1 MRVLAAACALVA
13 VLVAAC
19 GDDGVPKP
27 ARMLPVTEA
36 EANDVAARF
45 VAAAAP
51 CDPARLGLLIDDRH
65 IVRRGVNKA
74 RLRADD
80 KRATLKELE
89 RKGFDVAAQLCPG
102 LGEDA
107 QFELLRIRQRGA
119 ERRPLLRMVSGDA
132 FNYFELELGKATRD
146 GEALVIDMVDLYSGS
161 LMSEVVAE
169 GLDIGMLAAKRGE
182 RFDMSDFNTA
192 RAGGD
197 WQRVRE
203 LLAAMPP
210 TLREARIFRL
220 AALQVAMQLDDPA
233 YVELLTAFERDFPDD
248 SAMLM
253 LVIDGHAAR
262 GDMPALLAAIDR
274 LDRAVGGD
282 PYLDLHRAG
291 AYLLEPTAGNL
302 SEAELLARAGTTAL
316 PGIADGW
323 WTLAAI
329 QAMRHEHAAVTAT
342 LDELRRRFDVDVRL
356 EDLEADEVYEDF
368 LDSPEFEAWWPTTT
382 SP

>member
-1 MRVLAAACALVA
+1 MRVLAAGCGLVALV
-13 VLVAAC
+13 VAAC

-36 EANDVAARF
+36 EANDVATRF

-65 IVRRGVNKA
+65 IALRGVNKA
-74 RLRADD
+74 RVRPDA
-80 KRATLKELE
+80 KRAMLKTLE
-89 RKGFDVAAQLCPG
+89 RRRFDVAVKLCEG
-102 LGEDA
+102 FDEDV
-107 QFELLRIRQRGA
+107 QFAVLRVRQRGA
-119 ERRPLLRMVSGDA
+119 DRRPLLRMVSADA

-146 GEALVIDMVDLYSGS
+146 GEARVVDMLDLYSGS
-161 LMSEVVAE
+161 PMSDIVAE
-169 GLDIGMLAAKRGE
+169 ALGIGVAATERGE
-182 RFDMSDFNTA
+182 RFDLGDFGTA
-192 RAGGD
+192 RAEGD

-210 TLREARIFRL
+210 TLRDARIFRL
-220 AALQVAMQLDDPA
+220 AALQAAMLLDDPA
-233 YVELLTAFERDFPDD
+233 YVDLLTAFERDFPDD
-248 SAMLM
+248 PSMLL
-253 LVIDGHAAR
+253 LVIDGHRVR
-262 GDMPALLAAIDR
+262 GDMPALLRAIDR

-291 AYLLEPTAGNL
+291 AYTLEPTAGNL
-302 SEAELLARAGTTAL
+302 SEAALAARAVTTAL
-316 PGIADGW
+316 PGIEDGW
-323 WTLAAI
+323 WMLAAI

-342 LDELRRRFDVDVRL
+342 LDELRRRFAVEVRL
-356 EDLEADEVYEDF
+356 EDLEADEAYEDF